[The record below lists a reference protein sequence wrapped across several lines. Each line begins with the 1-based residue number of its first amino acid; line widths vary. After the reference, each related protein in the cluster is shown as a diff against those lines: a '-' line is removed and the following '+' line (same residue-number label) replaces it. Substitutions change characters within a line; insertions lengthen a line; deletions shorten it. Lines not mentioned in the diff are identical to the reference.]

1 MVQVNL
7 EAFSEE
13 FFLNYLN
20 YLINQ
25 LYKTLCLKEENSLTL
40 TSYIESLQR
49 EIVGSK
55 EMILFLKNDARIMS
69 VLSRLQYLSSNK
81 VNQKIFKKEIFYC
94 IKSIQDIKEK
104 YRRLEE

>member
-40 TSYIESLQR
+40 TSYIE
-49 EIVGSK
+49 
-55 EMILFLKNDARIMS
+55 FTT
-69 VLSRLQYLSSNK
+69 
-81 VNQKIFKKEIFYC
+81 
-94 IKSIQDIKEK
+94 
-104 YRRLEE
+104 